1 MNFHQKIITIL
12 CAVSCSIGIVACSEK
27 ESNHGEK
34 PATVESKET
43 PSAHPLP
50 EFDQTKTLAP
60 EPSRKKEVQKS
71 EQEQIA
77 QVLLEQSE
85 GARAI
90 VFDVPL
96 GEAASLDRVKAW
108 ESLTQK
114 EPWMLLSDAQ
124 CEYARDLLKRYENG
138 TQLERL
144 VFWRLVFLR
153 KYEQGAS
160 GTSRVVGADQE
171 LRRDLRKR
179 LLEMLYSGLGSDP
192 EELSEPLAARKAM
205 ELLEKAAKKDD

>member
-1 MNFHQKIITIL
+1 
-12 CAVSCSIGIVACSEK
+12 
-27 ESNHGEK
+27 
-34 PATVESKET
+34 VESKET
-43 PSAHPLP
+43 PSTHPLP
-50 EFDQTKTLAP
+50 EFEQRKVLPP
-60 EPSRKKEVQKS
+60 EPPRKKEGQKT

-85 GARAI
+85 AARAI

-96 GEAASLDRVKAW
+96 DEAASFDRAKAW
-108 ESLTQK
+108 EMLTQK

-124 CEYARDLLKRYENG
+124 CEHARDLLKRYENG

-160 GTSRVVGADQE
+160 GTSRVVGADEE

-179 LLEMLYSGLGSDP
+179 LLEMLYSGLGDDP
-192 EELSEPLAARKAM
+192 EELPEPLAARKAV
-205 ELLEKAAKKDD
+205 ELLAKAGKMDN